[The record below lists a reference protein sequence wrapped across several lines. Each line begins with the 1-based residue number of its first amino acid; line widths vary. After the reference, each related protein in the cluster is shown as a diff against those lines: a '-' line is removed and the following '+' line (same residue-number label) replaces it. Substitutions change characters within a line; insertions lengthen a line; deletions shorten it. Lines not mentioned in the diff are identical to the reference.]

1 MTAGSDPEDPGDL
14 GPDSHGHD
22 GAREDQESEKS
33 PEADAGHLRLAPVL
47 DLCVSL
53 GAIEAIRAVHGVRV
67 DGRSFDPG
75 PLPLCGLGH
84 RWDSRAIRR
93 AGRRLRSS
101 RGYVFAVHLRAVGR
115 PLCVGHKGAAALE
128 PENTLRSLARA
139 AELGCDLVEFDVLD
153 LSDGTLV
160 LAHSDDLLE
169 VSHGA
174 APGRVR
180 TMSLA
185 GLREV
190 APELPTFDEAL
201 ELLGG
206 LDRIGIQV
214 DLKDSGFEEAVAQ
227 ALRRHGLVERSIVST
242 FRVPSLIRLRQAD
255 PSLARALTYP
265 ADRHGLSRRRWLAP
279 VAETATATL
288 RRTLPRRI
296 QGMLRRVGASA
307 AMLHFSVVSRVA
319 VERAHAFGASVFAWT
334 VDDRLMLERMV
345 AAGVDGVIT
354 NDPRIFVCADYT
366 QDR

>member
-1 MTAGSDPEDPGDL
+1 MTGDSDSEDPGDL
-14 GPDSHGHD
+14 GPHGHGDD
-22 GAREDQESEKS
+22 GAGENQEPEEG
-33 PEADAGHLRLAPVL
+33 PEANAGHLRLAPVL
-47 DLCVSL
+47 DLCMPL
-53 GAIEAIRAVHGVRV
+53 GAVEPIRAVHGVRV
-67 DGRSFDPG
+67 DGRSIDPG

-84 RWDSRAIRR
+84 RWDSRAI
-93 AGRRLRSS
+93 GRPGRCFGRVD
-101 RGYVFAVHLRAVGR
+101 GYVFAVHLRAVGR

-169 VSHGA
+169 VSHGT

-185 GLREV
+185 ALREV

-206 LDRIGIQV
+206 LERIGIQV
-214 DLKDSGFEEAVAQ
+214 DLKDSGFEEAVAH
-227 ALRRHGLVERSIVST
+227 ALRRHGLVGRSIVST
-242 FRVPSLIRLRQAD
+242 FRVPSLIRLRQAE

-265 ADRHGLSRRRWLAP
+265 ADRHGLSRRQWLAP
-279 VAETATATL
+279 AAGTATATF
-288 RRTLPRRI
+288 RRALPRRI

-307 AMLHFSVVSRVA
+307 AMLHFSVVSRTA

-334 VDDRLMLERMV
+334 VDDGPLLERMV

-354 NDPRIFVCADYT
+354 NDPRIFVSADYT